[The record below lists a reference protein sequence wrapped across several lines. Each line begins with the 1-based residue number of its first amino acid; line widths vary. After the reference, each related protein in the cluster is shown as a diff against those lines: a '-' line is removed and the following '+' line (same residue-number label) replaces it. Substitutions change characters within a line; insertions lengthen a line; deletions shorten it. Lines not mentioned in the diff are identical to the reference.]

1 MCKQGTIIN
10 FCKNNTK
17 IFRNRRKLIQ
27 NRGACA
33 FKLSSIKFFN
43 WIIQNNYQNIVKMCI
58 PAHDEFL
65 IECPENMAEL
75 VLDIITKC
83 MVAGGK
89 PFCKNVYL
97 GADGGIYDHWVH

>member
-1 MCKQGTIIN
+1 
-10 FCKNNTK
+10 
-17 IFRNRRKLIQ
+17 
-27 NRGACA
+27 
-33 FKLSSIKFFN
+33 
-43 WIIQNNYQNIVKMCI
+43 MCI